1 MPAATETQDGKTLLQ
16 MLEALIE
23 ADLVK
28 TIMEMPQLTLAER
41 RIALGRALK
50 RGIVQELA
58 KQLVKE
64 EASLAAIEGKHI
76 SDALAEALI
85 ATSSTPSFGR
95 HLA

>member
-1 MPAATETQDGKTLLQ
+1 MSDLEKDGLALIA

-28 TIMEMPQLTLAER
+28 TIMNMPHLTLAER

-50 RGIVQELA
+50 KGIVQELA
-58 KQLVKE
+58 KQLVNE
-64 EASLAAIEGKHI
+64 EASIAAIEGKNI

-85 ATSSTPSFGR
+85 ASHAVPSFGP
-95 HLA
+95 LPVS

>member
-1 MPAATETQDGKTLLQ
+1 MAATQTDDGANLLD

-28 TIMEMPQLTLAER
+28 TIMEMPHLTLAER

-50 RGIVQELA
+50 KGIVKELA
-58 KQLVKE
+58 QQLVQE
-64 EASLAAIEGKHI
+64 EASMAAIEGKDI

-85 ATSSTPSFGR
+85 ASSSTPMFGR

>member
-1 MPAATETQDGKTLLQ
+1 MSAIQTDDGANLLD

-28 TIMEMPQLTLAER
+28 TIMEMPHLTMAER

-50 RGIVQELA
+50 KGIV
-58 KQLVKE
+58 KQLAQQLVQE
-64 EASLAAIEGKHI
+64 EASMAAIEGKDI

-85 ATSSTPSFGR
+85 ASSSMPMYGR

>member
-1 MPAATETQDGKTLLQ
+1 MSDLEKDGLALIQ

-28 TIMEMPQLTLAER
+28 TIMAIPHLTLAER
-41 RIALGRALK
+41 RIALGRALRK
-50 RGIVQELA
+50 GIVQELA

-64 EASLAAIEGKHI
+64 EASIAAIEGKDI

-85 ATSSTPSFGR
+85 ASHAIPAVGIAQS
-95 HLA
+95 